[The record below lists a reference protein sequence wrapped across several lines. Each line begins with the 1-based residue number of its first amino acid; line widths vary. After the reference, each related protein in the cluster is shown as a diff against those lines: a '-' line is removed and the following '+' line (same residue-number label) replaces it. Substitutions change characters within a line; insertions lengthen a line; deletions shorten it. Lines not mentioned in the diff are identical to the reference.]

1 MAKKIIGLK
10 NCFAK
15 LVQMIK
21 EKAKDF
27 SKDKIIITHCFAENE
42 ANIIKEDLEKNCNFK
57 EIQIM
62 PMRGLC
68 SYYALEKG
76 LIICH

>member
-1 MAKKIIGLK
+1 MQFIIYFAIFLITAVIFTFVGFIMRKKIAESKLK
-10 NCFAK
+10 
-15 LVQMIK
+15 
-21 EKAKDF
+21 
-27 SKDKIIITHCFAENE
+27 SAENE
-42 ANIIKEDLEKNCNFK
+42 ANQIKEDLEKNCNFK